1 MLVFF
6 LVAAL
11 AQTPWEAALRFSH
24 EPARAGASPD
34 GSIHVKGEKV
44 RIEEATASG
53 PLVIVFDGAH
63 VFLLRPAQKIYVEL
77 PKEQAAYATVPP
89 SSLRG
94 MRKVGTD
101 TVAKKACSIWEARL
115 STPFGKVLQRVWVE
129 DSAKDY
135 VFLRALTRTARG
147 ACLFDVVEP
156 RRAPQPDSLFEV
168 PKDYRKK

>member
-11 AQTPWEAALRFSH
+11 AQTPWQAQLRFTH
-24 EPARAGASPD
+24 EPARKDASPD

-44 RIEEATASG
+44 RIEEATDSG

-135 VFLRALTRTARG
+135 VFLRALTRTGRG
-147 ACLFDVVEP
+147 ASLFDVVEP

>member
-1 MLVFF
+1 MLAFF

-24 EPARAGASPD
+24 EPARKNASPD

-63 VFLLRPAQKIYVEL
+63 VFLLRPAQKVFVEL
-77 PKEQAAYATVPP
+77 PKEEAPYATVPP
-89 SSLRG
+89 SSLQG
-94 MRKVGTD
+94 LRKVGTE
-101 TVAKKACSIWEARL
+101 TVGKQPCTIWEARL
-115 STPFGKVLQRVWVE
+115 STPFGKVLQRVWVA
-129 DSAKDY
+129 DDAKSY
-135 VFLRALTRTARG
+135 MYLRALTRTSRG
-147 ACLFDVVEP
+147 ASLFEAVRP